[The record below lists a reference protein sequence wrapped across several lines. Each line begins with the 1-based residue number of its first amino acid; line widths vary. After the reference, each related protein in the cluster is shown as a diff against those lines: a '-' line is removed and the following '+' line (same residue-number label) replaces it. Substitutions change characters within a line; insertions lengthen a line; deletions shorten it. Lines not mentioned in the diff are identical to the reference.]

1 VRDRLIETQLIV
13 LPRLIHYESQLHWQ
27 VAAEIVLVEL
37 QTTEVDR
44 LSCTFQ
50 VLPFVSPRLLEAAA
64 VVFDKLSLVVH
75 QCAKARLVSYLQQ
88 FRL

>member
-1 VRDRLIETQLIV
+1 M
-13 LPRLIHYESQLHWQ
+13 HWQ
-27 VAAEIVLVEL
+27 VATEIVLVEL
-37 QTTEVDR
+37 QTAEVDW
-44 LSCTFQ
+44 LSCAFK

-64 VVFDKLSLVVH
+64 VVLDKLSLVVH